1 METNVKQIFVLSK
14 DTVCGSNTI
23 AASEDRQKL
32 HVCMKNEI
40 TAYLTDR
47 FGDRDSKTN
56 LEDEYVQEMF
66 QSVDDISPEQN
77 SWTDEDDEF
86 PVTFAIETVE
96 II

>member
-14 DTVCGSNTI
+14 DTICGSNAI

-40 TAYLTDR
+40 TNYLTDR
-47 FGDRDSKTN
+47 LGDRDSEGN
-56 LEDEYVQEMF
+56 AEDEYVQEMF
-66 QSVDDISPEQN
+66 QSVDRISPEQN